1 MGNLIG
7 FSALKTTTV
16 SGNLLLRLGLS
27 TAGTVGTRTICLG
40 NRNIVLADYGG
51 TTDKPDYLILCVFN
65 HSAAVAHATKTVN
78 VTGKRYQLATSSE
91 SFVIVCDQPTD
102 KTPANSIVLGNRAIA
117 VNAAGE
123 LIAKDCTT
131 AIGTPDEED
140 VVFVGDQ
147 PLRVVRKGSNWY
159 LGVKA

>member
-7 FSALKTTTV
+7 FSALKTTVV
-16 SGNLLLRLGLS
+16 SGNLLLRCGLS
-27 TAGTVGTRTICLG
+27 TAGTVGTRTLCLG
-40 NRNIVLADYGG
+40 KRNVALADNG
-51 TTDKPDYLILCVFN
+51 DYALLCVFN
-65 HSAAVAHATKTVN
+65 HSAAVADATKTIN
-78 VTGKRYQLATSSE
+78 VTGKRYQIAASGE
-91 SFVIVCDQPTD
+91 SFAIVCDQPSD

-123 LIAKDCTT
+123 LIAKDCTAT
-131 AIGTPDEED
+131 IGTPDEED